1 MARASVR
8 ASGGEGVGARAFIE
22 REIETDPDVL
32 AVEFGFLPHSLPP
45 PNPAKKGFF
54 PLKRLVFEAKKR
66 KQERNA
72 KKAQILVEPIFFPI
86 GIYFR

>member
-1 MARASVR
+1 MR

-45 PNPAKKGFF
+45 PNPAKKGFS
-54 PLKRLVFEAKKR
+54 P
-66 KQERNA
+66 
-72 KKAQILVEPIFFPI
+72 
-86 GIYFR
+86 